1 VTLRWRKQL
10 RLLDL
15 VLDQKL
21 VLDGGGVGL
30 VAVESVA
37 LTG

>member
-1 VTLRWRKQL
+1 M
-10 RLLDL
+10 RLEDL

-37 LTG
+37 LTV